1 MATTVVVA
9 YGRGVPGRLLF
20 VGLAGHGHV
29 TPTLPLV
36 AELVRRGHRVDYAC
50 GPEFGHAV
58 TGAGAGW
65 VRLPGLSPFAP
76 PAQVGPGIVAL
87 WFRHFFAA
95 LAATYPVLLDHCRE
109 HRPDAVVYDATN
121 WPARLVARRL
131 GIPAVRTVP
140 NLAENESYT
149 GVGEALTGGLGDH
162 PEMAAFADDVAA
174 FAAEH
179 GVDLDVA
186 GTMDVTEN
194 LNLVFVPRAFQ
205 PAGETFDARFRFLGP
220 VLGDR
225 ANAEP
230 WSPPH
235 PDLPVLFISLG
246 SIFTRHPAFYRS
258 CREAF
263 DDGRY
268 QVAMAIGDIDPADL
282 GPLPGTMQVRPWFP
296 QLDVL
301 REAAGFVTHAGMNS
315 TMEAIYHGVPM
326 VAFPRMPEQVVNA
339 GRIVELGLGRRLD
352 AETLTADA
360 LRRAVDDVLQS
371 PEVATNLEK
380 MRAEARRGGG
390 AAGGADAI
398 EEYLLQEG
406 PEELRP

>member
-1 MATTVVVA
+1 MTRRV
-9 YGRGVPGRLLF
+9 LF

-36 AELVRRGHRVDYAC
+36 AELVRRGHRVHYAC
-50 GPEFGHAV
+50 GPEFREAV
-58 TGAGAGW
+58 KAAGAEW
-65 VRLPGLSPFAP
+65 VRLPGLPPFSP
-76 PAQVGPGIVAL
+76 PAQVGPQIVAL

-95 LAATYPVLLDHCRE
+95 LAATYPVLLEHCRE
-109 HRPDAVVYDATN
+109 HRPDGVVYDATN

-140 NLAENESYT
+140 NLAENESWT
-149 GVGEALTGGLGDH
+149 GVGDALTGGTASQ
-162 PEMAAFADDVAA
+162 PEMAALAEDVAA

-179 GVDLDVA
+179 GVALDVA
-186 GTMDVTEN
+186 ATMDVTED

-225 ANAEP
+225 ENAEP

-246 SIFTRHPAFYRS
+246 SIFTDHPAFYRA
-258 CREAF
+258 CRDAF

-268 QVAMAIGDIDPADL
+268 QVAMTIGGLDPADL
-282 GPLPGTMQVRPWFP
+282 GPLPATMQVRPWFP
-296 QLDVL
+296 QPAVL
-301 REAAGFVTHAGMNS
+301 RDAAGFVTHAGMNS
-315 TMEAIYHGVPM
+315 TMEAIYYGVPM

-339 GRIVELGLGRRLD
+339 ARIVELGLGRRLD
-352 AETLTADA
+352 PEDLTADT
-360 LRRAVDDVLQS
+360 LRRAVDEVVRSPDVAAGLA
-371 PEVATNLEK
+371 E

-398 EEYLLQEG
+398 EEYL
-406 PEELRP
+406 P